1 MKELLKGLVCV
12 LGALLVTA
20 VLQPFLFVYS
30 LIYSFWLTVTI
41 KDWKRFFLFWY
52 RLIDGL
58 AASLGHGLFQ
68 LAYALDLTWNV
79 NGEMVEDFVTH
90 EEQTNFSKKNISLS
104 ASLGKISLDGNLN
117 KFGRALS
124 NFLNFAFNQKSHAE
138 DSWNYHIRRKALLNK
153 YFQ

>member
-58 AASLGHGLFQ
+58 AAALGHALFQ

-104 ASLGKISLDGNLN
+104 AS
-117 KFGRALS
+117 
-124 NFLNFAFNQKSHAE
+124 
-138 DSWNYHIRRKALLNK
+138 
-153 YFQ
+153 

>member
-1 MKELLKGLVCV
+1 MKELLKGVLAL
-12 LGALLVTA
+12 LGALIVTGL
-20 VLQPFLFVYS
+20 LQPLLFVYS
-30 LIYSFWLTVTI
+30 LIYSFWLTVTV
-41 KDWKRFFLFWY
+41 KDWARFFVFWY
-52 RLIDGL
+52 RLIDGF
-58 AASLGHGLFQ
+58 AAALGHALFQ

-104 ASLGKISLDGNLN
+104 ASLGKVSLDGDLN

-124 NFLNFAFNQKSHAE
+124 NFLNFSFNQKSHAE
-138 DSWNYHIRRKALLNK
+138 DSWNYHVRREALLKK